1 MWRLGALICA
11 AALALAVG
19 LSSPASA
26 AESLETRAEPTVTA
40 RVVKPA
46 DALGAPRAGA
56 RHKMRLYGAT
66 AWSRTAQRLMV
77 TGRYTDAAG
86 RRWVRV
92 LLPIRPNHSSGWVR
106 ADRVRLSATRV
117 RFEVHTRSRLL
128 EIWHARR
135 RLAVFPAG
143 VGRPGTPTP
152 AGRFA
157 IEDPFET
164 LPAWRGVYGRY
175 TLTLTAHSAALRRFM
190 GGDGLV
196 AIHGTGSSGAW
207 KVGGASSNGC
217 VVLSERALA
226 VVARFAKGG
235 TPVLIARD

>member
-1 MWRLGALICA
+1 MRWLGALMCA
-11 AALALAVG
+11 AALVLVAG
-19 LSSPASA
+19 PWSPASA
-26 AESLETRAEPTVTA
+26 AESLEARATPTVTA
-40 RVVKPA
+40 RVMKPA

-66 AWSRTAQRLMV
+66 AWSHGAQRLMV

-92 LLPIRPNHSSGWVR
+92 QLPIRPNHSSGWVR
-106 ADRVRLSATRV
+106 ADRVHLSATRV
-117 RFEVHTRSRLL
+117 RIEVHTRSRTL

-157 IEDPFET
+157 IEDPFVT

-190 GGDGLV
+190 GGNGLV
-196 AIHGTGSSGAW
+196 AIHGTGSAAAW
-207 KVGGASSNGC
+207 KVGTASSNGC
-217 VVLSERALA
+217 VVLSDRALA
-226 VVARFAKGG
+226 VVARFAKAG
-235 TPVLIARD
+235 TPVLIQRD